1 MKGKYLYVRL
11 RRAKKY
17 GPVVWLSFLSKKY
30 YHKIGL
36 SFYPGILHEDVL
48 FTLTGILLA
57 NRTTYIQK
65 KYYHYRKHNDSI
77 MSNKVN
83 VKNIYGYIITF
94 WQILKI
100 FEGKNF
106 ENVVDNAINLAKNFL
121 IKTIRN
127 YMNLVTNNE
136 KKILS
141 IKLTNIQQEILSL
154 IL

>member
-1 MKGKYLYVRL
+1 
-11 RRAKKY
+11 
-17 GPVVWLSFLSKKY
+17 
-30 YHKIGL
+30 
-36 SFYPGILHEDVL
+36 
-48 FTLTGILLA
+48 
-57 NRTTYIQK
+57 
-65 KYYHYRKHNDSI
+65 